1 MLLIGVGRDVPCLLG
16 NGDQVQR
23 LQAWGRP
30 SGTLPGADGGLLC
43 AKRSWLEGLPV
54 QGTPCNQYQH
64 RRASVACRPQVIHS
78 LYAKTRGSMNG
89 AGECVC
95 CSCMATCKPALE
107 ARPGDLPAGASTAW
121 IQCRNGRLLLRVMSV
136 RPSSA
141 EACLLEP
148 LEVQEP
154 SPRIVGQRPDLGQVL
169 AGQPTPLKKL
179 DSIWPRQ
186 LVVMVCS
193 KLSSRLQP
201 PHTDAHLLQEH
212 I

>member
-1 MLLIGVGRDVPCLLG
+1 M
-16 NGDQVQR
+16 
-23 LQAWGRP
+23 
-30 SGTLPGADGGLLC
+30 
-43 AKRSWLEGLPV
+43 
-54 QGTPCNQYQH
+54 
-64 RRASVACRPQVIHS
+64 
-78 LYAKTRGSMNG
+78 
-89 AGECVC
+89 
-95 CSCMATCKPALE
+95 
-107 ARPGDLPAGASTAW
+107 W